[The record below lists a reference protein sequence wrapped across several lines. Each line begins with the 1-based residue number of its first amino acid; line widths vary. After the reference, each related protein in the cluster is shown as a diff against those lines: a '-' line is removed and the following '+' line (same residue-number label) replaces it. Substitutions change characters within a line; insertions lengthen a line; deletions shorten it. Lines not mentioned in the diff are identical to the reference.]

1 MKTDLIRQFNRG
13 HQAAFTTI
21 YDRYQPA
28 IFYFVKKFVPD
39 TTVSED
45 ITAETFIKLWQRRE
59 NFDNE
64 RSIASFL
71 HVTARNASIDWLRSE
86 KKEVHNRQSL
96 LYLLN
101 QDQYTEFQE
110 DIKGEVLRLI
120 LIEINKLP
128 RKIKQVFIMSYIEG
142 KSNEKI
148 AQLLNIRNQS
158 VRNHKARA
166 LNLIRVAIIKNKWLV
181 MAMILFYKKA

>member
-1 MKTDLIRQFNRG
+1 MTTDLIRQFNRG

-21 YDRYQPA
+21 YDCYQPA
-28 IFYFVKKFVPD
+28 IFYFVKKFIPD
-39 TTVSED
+39 TAEAED
-45 ITAETFIKLWQRRE
+45 ITAETFIKLWKRRE

-71 HVTARNASIDWLRSE
+71 HITARNASIDWLRSE
-86 KKEVHNRQSL
+86 KKEVHNRQNL
-96 LYLLN
+96 IYLLS

-120 LIEINKLP
+120 KMEIDRLP
-128 RKIKQVFIMSYIEG
+128 LKTKQVLLMSYVEG
-142 KSNEKI
+142 KSNEEI

-166 LNLIRVAIIKNKWLV
+166 LNLIRLAIIKNKWLITV
-181 MAMILFYKKA
+181 MVIL